1 MKGKHFLRL
10 GPEELRIPAMDVNEA
25 LLEEF
30 AKMLIGQPTALR
42 KYRA

>member
-1 MKGKHFLRL
+1 
-10 GPEELRIPAMDVNEA
+10 LRIPAAEINEA